1 MLRQKVISARC
12 SVAAA
17 VDMQRS
23 CQKFP
28 GCVTATANLQPSLL
42 ATIFMS
48 ATRSAHRPL
57 LDIAPTL
64 PWVQLADLPSPI
76 SHAGVL
82 PSRHTLLVKNDGDC
96 GHLYGGNKLRKLEF
110 LFADALSKGFSRVA
124 TIGAVGSN
132 HALATATWA
141 RKLGMSCEVLHFDQQ
156 PTEHVRQTLRA
167 IASQGAVLHPIG
179 SVREVPAALAVW
191 KTRFRARSGEDRT
204 YFIAGGGS
212 SAVGTLGYVNAGLE
226 FALQMVNSDL
236 PAPST
241 IRVAAGTS
249 GTLAGLVLGL
259 ALARWTTTTIIGV
272 RVTDA
277 VVSNRIAVRR
287 LISGTKRLLNQHGV
301 GVPTALPAWRLDH
314 SQFEPGY
321 GIPTPAS
328 EEAVAMGRTLLDLQL
343 ENTYTG
349 RTFAS
354 LLRDTSPGPHLYWHT
369 LNQRPLE
376 ALIRDPRPALP
387 EAYAPYI

>member
-1 MLRQKVISARC
+1 MRRRVLDLRS
-12 SVAAA
+12 
-17 VDMQRS
+17 
-23 CQKFP
+23 
-28 GCVTATANLQPSLL
+28 PSLL
-42 ATIFMS
+42 ATNCMS

-57 LDIAPTL
+57 LDLAPTL
-64 PWVQLADLPSPI
+64 PWVQLADLPSPM
-76 SHAGVL
+76 SQAGAL
-82 PSRHTLLVKNDGDC
+82 PSSQTLLVKNDGDC
-96 GHLYGGNKLRKLEF
+96 GHCYGGNKVRKLEF
-110 LFADALSKGFSRVA
+110 LLADALGKGYSRVA

-156 PTEHVRQTLRA
+156 PTDHVRHTLRA
-167 IASQGAVLHPIG
+167 IVSQGAVLHPIG
-179 SVREVPAALAVW
+179 GVRDVPASLAFW
-191 KTRFRARSGEDRT
+191 KTRFLARTGDDRT

-236 PAPST
+236 PAPAT
-241 IRVAAGTS
+241 LRVAAGTS
-249 GTLAGLVLGL
+249 GTMAGLILGL
-259 ALARWTTTTIIGV
+259 ALARWTSTTVIGV

-287 LISGTKRLLNQHGV
+287 LLSGTKRLLEQHGV
-301 GVPTALPAWRLDH
+301 RVPNALPVWRLDH
-314 SQFEPGY
+314 SLFAPGY

-328 EEAVAMGRTLLDLQL
+328 EEAVRAGRMLLGLQL

-376 ALIRDPRPALP
+376 ALICDPLPALP